1 MTSSNSDS
9 AIPRSG
15 ADTGLTVDLPEAVET
30 EPKQEEDDLTSRGD
44 LRRARKA
51 EEDALSRL
59 ARELTSLSARNLV
72 ALELDEGILA
82 AVEHA
87 KVMAN
92 PRALQRQIRVVRSAL
107 RDGDWPVIQAR
118 VNRLLVHGAP
128 ALTGS
133 RDDGAEHRW
142 LVRLLGEGEPALSEL
157 LEAHPSADRKHLRQL
172 VRNARGQHGERKK
185 RAEVKLAQNLE
196 LLLRMR

>member
-1 MTSSNSDS
+1 MPKPDE
-9 AIPRSG
+9 
-15 ADTGLTVDLPEAVET
+15 EA
-30 EPKQEEDDLTSRGD
+30 EEDLTSRGD

-59 ARELTSLSARNLV
+59 ARELTSLSARNLA
-72 ALELDEGILA
+72 ALELDEGILD

-92 PRALQRQIRVVRSAL
+92 PRALTRQLRVVRSAL
-107 RDGDWPVIQAR
+107 RDGDWSVIQAR

-133 RDDGAEHRW
+133 HDDGGEHRW
-142 LVRLLGEGEPALSEL
+142 LVRLLGEGEQALSEL

-185 RAEVKLAQNLE
+185 RAEVKLAQSLE
-196 LLLRMR
+196 LLLRLR